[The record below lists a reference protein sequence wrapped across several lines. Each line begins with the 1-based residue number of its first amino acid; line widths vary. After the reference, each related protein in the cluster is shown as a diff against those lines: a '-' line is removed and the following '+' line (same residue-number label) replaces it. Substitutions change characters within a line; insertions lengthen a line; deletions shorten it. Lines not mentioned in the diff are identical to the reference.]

1 MPATFVR
8 ADGCVQLGPAVTCD
22 GFSPNSPVRIQS
34 HAHADHLKDFDRSKG
49 HQRFIVCTQ
58 ATRDLLCAEFDADLP
73 RRRRQW
79 MVLPSDG
86 DYRRVGDLD
95 VCVALFPAGHMI
107 GSAISAVRYT
117 DGSHYAFTSDFAW
130 PLHNLPVRPD
140 VLVVDA
146 TYGNPA
152 NIRNYS
158 PTDVV
163 HRFLQVVQE
172 LHSAGSIV
180 VTGYRGRL
188 QYALQLLV
196 DHFKGPYVV
205 SRHVSDT
212 LHEYMFHQGF
222 HVDTHQL
229 GTPDAKAVMNAGRFV
244 ALVETRDKTDLLSV
258 QADNKIFLSAFMVPR
273 EDPVRVLSNGVTRVA
288 LTDHA
293 DFLGTIELVKAVEPA
308 RLIADGT
315 RGGNAEA
322 LADYVEAEL
331 RIPSTSI
338 AEPTSPAWG
347 MH

>member
-34 HAHADHLKDFDRSKG
+34 HVHADHLKDFERSKG
-49 HQRFIVCTQ
+49 NQRYIICTQ
-58 ATRDLLCAEFDADLP
+58 ATHDLLCAEFDADLP
-73 RRRRQW
+73 WRRRQW
-79 MVLPSDG
+79 MILPADG
-86 DYRRVGDLD
+86 TYHHVADLE
-95 VCVALFPAGHMI
+95 VCVGLFSAGHMI
-107 GSAISAVRYT
+107 GSAVSAARYA
-117 DGSHYAFTSDFAW
+117 DGSHYVFTSDFAW

-146 TYGNPA
+146 TYGDPA

-163 HRFLQVVQE
+163 HRFQQVVQE
-172 LHSAGSIV
+172 QHSVGSIV

-188 QYALQLLV
+188 QYALQLMADL
-196 DHFKGPYVV
+196 FKGPYLV
-205 SRHVSDT
+205 SRHVADT
-212 LHEYMFHQGF
+212 LQEYMSHQGF
-222 HVDTHQL
+222 HVDTHKL
-229 GTPDAKAVMNAGRFV
+229 GTPTAQEIAKDGRFI
-244 ALVETRDKTDLLSV
+244 ALIEARDRTDLLSV
-258 QADNKIFLSAFMVPR
+258 QAANRIFLSAFMVPP
-273 EDPVRVLSNGVTRVA
+273 EDPVRVLPNGVTRVA

-293 DFLGTIELVKAVEPA
+293 DFLGTIELIKAIEPA
-308 RLIADGT
+308 ALIADGT

-322 LADYVEAEL
+322 LAAFVEAEL
-331 RIPSTSI
+331 RIPSTSF